1 MGFMSVS
8 TNVNTTVL
16 SENFELEV
24 FNHFIQTIEKTKES
38 MIKFFVSLLP
48 GFNPNIQFQIGKNCF
63 RQVAL
68 VSEILIVS
76 LIKTSSFFKL

>member
-16 SENFELEV
+16 YENFELEV

-38 MIKFFVSLLP
+38 MMEFIVSLLP
-48 GFNPNIQFQIGKNCF
+48 GYNPNIQFEIGKTWF
-63 RQVAL
+63 LHVTL
-68 VSEILIVS
+68 VSEI
-76 LIKTSSFFKL
+76 